1 MAGNV
6 ARMYRALKDN
16 GELIQDAMVTHP
28 TLEKKLASSNVS
40 ISNQFSSTLANN
52 KSVIDGISASVSNMS
67 DTITKNNVANLNA
80 TVGDLYQA
88 AKQPSDLS
96 LSTSKNLFSSTNV
109 LFEEAYMSVDSN
121 IKDVTASVLFAK
133 SLTSNPDEFSR
144 TTKGYIDYST
154 IRQTLEAKHAT
165 LTDSSSTNV
174 GIFSTNFVENSTT
187 TPIYDFTFNNIMFSK
202 YESFDFN
209 KSDNRLLSFLQDR
222 ADGNNTKIKSL
233 SENFSNILNNHVTK
247 SPTITSF
254 FHVQTLDT
262 ISQSQ
267 YPVVVYAYFYKY
279 ANDTDNIWSVI
290 FSSSALAYPSILI
303 DKTSYKAFT
312 DLMVLKLNTWG
323 YTPPLYSDDITTDF
337 STAIEYKSPLSFN
350 SIKCVSSEILGWA
363 GKFVTDLI
371 MPTSNYDVVTEYKN
385 TITKLWN
392 YFPELYEGDI
402 VMISGSL
409 EDHYYCN
416 IIKIVSVS
424 GKLCFIQQHVELNDF
439 FPGIDFKNDL
449 TINGTFNVKNMYG
462 EDVIKTDNVSNIMT
476 ISQKVGINQQ
486 THEVK
491 GLLDIDNMANKT
503 VDIILNN
510 FTKPLLDS
518 YELTEKLKAY
528 VIPDGTGKYV
538 LDRGDDDEDASV
550 SVYVQEILA
559 ENKFATFSCPI
570 LQSIDPTDISFDH
583 RETNIL
589 NPDIMFS
596 TGYFNDNSFAK
607 IKTIVSNLS
616 TMLNPISED
625 GSSLDGLNP
634 NTSNILSFCELL
646 GDTNITAL
654 CSIRAIIKPNSDNN
668 GYVLYCFVTYSNMN
682 KYYNDHSY
690 RQNLESLCDS
700 FGRIHQFLNYANFLI
715 EDPTI
720 QANMMENKKTND
732 TEGLTFSGHINNS
745 PFFRNRFGDSKLY
758 VGIYNY
764 PGDPSLYLLHEAY
777 RFWENKPGITNFI
790 PNTDVQVN
798 HVLELIHNSHKQ
810 RFGEYKMDYTFPVQY
825 DFNTGPKLTFVKTI
839 EILGTKY
846 ILFCGMNITD
856 YIDLSIISKGD
867 NRITG
872 NLSVV
877 DEGTTNNIF
886 NVDTLNKQCSSMYN
900 TGIGTNNPRTKLDI
914 NDCGLYDVIQIE
926 NLMAERLSEMNKLLA
941 NLKTYMGTN
950 GDANLAAFFNSQTQL
965 VQDHNHYYSV
975 NQLIYDE
982 FNTTINLNVKHNYH
996 YLYPTWNNKAVK
1008 DTLATEVQNKSAINY
1023 SFQRIQD
1030 SYDKNMYYDGS
1041 FRIKLYEWINGLKI
1055 SLAITF
1061 KVNGN
1066 FYTLLTGIDLQ
1077 NFVTINTNR
1086 NIQLLTETLSA
1097 CGNIFQDMVASSTF
1111 KAIPNNQILNKNV
1124 SKTNREM
1131 SINKAID
1138 KIKMFKYEIDTT
1150 NIENTMITTIDPMT
1164 YTPTSAPQL
1173 YKTLTDFQLKNKTT
1187 FIVLELNSYYDIPLL
1202 SAGQYGIIHSEDDYV
1217 DYITLFWVKSNTN
1230 GILTI
1235 YSQEITIKDIII
1247 PSLQL
1252 KGDAVIRG
1260 DLYLYDND
1268 KKENFIVIDSDNRFM
1283 GFNTSQVYGNY
1294 SNGYATTSNNDL
1306 AKHNVYI
1313 RTDSYPNTVIERQ
1326 AERDKA
1332 ITSPQGRNPYYYF
1345 KPFTT
1350 LSSRRQSE
1358 YFTFNEM
1365 AQYKDLYWAKN
1376 ESDRPNAYG
1385 DNRINQFAYG
1395 SIVSFEIKDKTG
1407 VIKELGGMGVL
1418 MESMKTVYDDKLQKE
1433 FNDVHCGFEV
1443 NVVDRLTGSTQTSE
1457 RVIMYCSNDS
1467 NLYVNN
1473 VTTNKINFNNN
1484 EKLLTGQTNGNPYA
1498 KPPAE
1503 NKTGQLWVH
1512 PGTGDLMFT
1521 NSDGDDKK
1529 VKLE

>member
-6 ARMYRALKDN
+6 ARMYAALKQS

-28 TLEKKLASSNVS
+28 TLDAKLASSNAS
-40 ISNQFSSTLANN
+40 ITNKFSSTLASN
-52 KSVIDGISASVSNMS
+52 KSVIDGIGASVSNIS

-109 LFEEAYMSVDSN
+109 LFEEAFMSVDSN

-133 SLTSNPDEFSR
+133 SLVSNPDDFSR
-144 TTKGYIDYST
+144 TTDGYIDYLP
-154 IRQTLEAKHAT
+154 IRQTLEAKYAT
-165 LTDSSSTNV
+165 LTDNSSTNV
-174 GIFSTNFVENSTT
+174 GIFSTKFVTNTT
-187 TPIYDFTFNNIMFSK
+187 TPPIYDFTYNNIMFSK

-222 ADGNNTKIKSL
+222 ADGNNTKIKNL
-233 SENFSNILNNHVTK
+233 SVNFSNILNKHVTE
-247 SPTITSF
+247 SPDSTNF

-267 YPVVVYAYFYKY
+267 YPVVIYAYFYKY
-279 ANDTDNIWSVI
+279 ANTTDNIWSVI
-290 FSSSALAYPSILI
+290 FSSSALAYPSILN

-312 DLMVLKLNTWG
+312 DLMVLKLNTWV
-323 YTPPLYSDDITTDF
+323 YTPPLYSDDITTDI

-350 SIKCVSSEILGWA
+350 SIKCVSSPILGWT

-392 YFPELYEGDI
+392 YFPELSNGDI
-402 VMISGSL
+402 VMISGSSGYT
-409 EDHYYCN
+409 YYCN
-416 IIKIVSVS
+416 IIKIVSVNE
-424 GKLCFIQQHVELNDF
+424 KLCFIQKHVELNDF

-462 EDVIKTDNVSNIMT
+462 NDVIKTDNVSNIMT
-476 ISQKVGINQQ
+476 ISQKVGINQE

-518 YELTEKLKAY
+518 YELTEKLNAH

-538 LDRGDDDEDASV
+538 LDREASGV
-550 SVYVQEILA
+550 EEILT

-570 LQSIDPTDISFDH
+570 LQSIEPKDISFDH
-583 RETNIL
+583 TETNVL
-589 NPDIMFS
+589 NPDIMLS

-616 TMLNPISED
+616 IMLNPKLED
-625 GSSLDGLNP
+625 GSSLDGLKP
-634 NTSNILSFCELL
+634 DIESNVLSFCELL

-654 CSIRAIIKPNSDNN
+654 CSIRAIIKSNDDYT
-668 GYVLYCFVTYSNMN
+668 GYILYCFVTYSNIN
-682 KYYNDHSY
+682 KYYNDNSY
-690 RQNLESLCDS
+690 RKNLESMCEA
-700 FGRIHQFLNYANFLI
+700 FGRIHQFLNYANFLVQ
-715 EDPTI
+715 DPTI
-720 QANMMENKKTND
+720 EANLMAGKTND

-758 VGIYNY
+758 IGIFEY
-764 PGDPSLYLLHEAY
+764 PGDQSFYMLHEVY
-777 RFWENKPGITNFI
+777 RFWENKPGISNFV
-790 PNTDVQVN
+790 PKTDINIDIN
-798 HVLELIHNSHKQ
+798 HDVIYKSHIS
-810 RFGEYKMDYTFPVQY
+810 RFGDYKMDYIFPVQY
-825 DFNTGPKLTFVKTI
+825 DFNTGPKLTFVKII
-839 EILGTKY
+839 EIQGVKY
-846 ILFCGMNITD
+846 VMICGMNIND

-867 NRITG
+867 NKITG

-877 DEGTTNNIF
+877 DEGSSNNIF

-900 TGIGTNNPRTKLDI
+900 TGIGTNNPKTKLDI
-914 NDCGLYDVIQIE
+914 NDCGLYDVIHIE
-926 NLMAERLSEMNKLLA
+926 NLMAGRLSEMNQLLA
-941 NLKTYMGTN
+941 NLKTYMATN
-950 GDANLAAFFNSQTQL
+950 GDQTVATFFTSQTQL
-965 VQDHNHYYSV
+965 VQNPNHYYTLH
-975 NQLIYDE
+975 QHIYDE
-982 FNTTINLNVKHNYH
+982 FNTTILLDRIIH
-996 YLYPTWNNKAVK
+996 YNPLYPTWANRTVK
-1008 DTLATEVQNKSAINY
+1008 NILATEVQNKSAINLLY
-1023 SFQRIQD
+1023 SQLQD
-1030 SYDKNMYYDGS
+1030 AFDKNMYYDGS
-1041 FRIKLYEWINGLKI
+1041 FRIKLYEWINGVKL
-1055 SLAITF
+1055 SLSITF
-1061 KVNGN
+1061 KVNN
-1066 FYTLLTGIDLQ
+1066 KLYVLRTGIDLQ
-1077 NFVTINTNR
+1077 NFVTINTNT
-1086 NIQLLTETLSA
+1086 NIRLLTDTLSA
-1097 CGNIFQDMVASSTF
+1097 CGNIFQDMVAKPGFTSINGI
-1111 KAIPNNQILNKNV
+1111 ANDQILNKNV

-1131 SINKAID
+1131 IINKAID
-1138 KIKMFKYEIDTT
+1138 KIKIFKYEIDTN

-1164 YTPTSAPQL
+1164 YTALSSPQL

-1187 FIVLELNSYYDIPLL
+1187 FIVLELKSYYDIPSL
-1202 SAGQYGIIHSEDDYV
+1202 SAGQYGTIHCEDDYV
-1217 DYITLFWVKSNTN
+1217 DYITLFWVKSNIN

-1235 YSQEITIKDIII
+1235 YTQEITIKDIII
-1247 PSLQL
+1247 QSLQV
-1252 KGDAVIRG
+1252 KGDAIIRG
-1260 DLYLYDND
+1260 DLYLYDNN

-1294 SNGYATTSNNDL
+1294 SNGYATTTNNDL

-1326 AERDKA
+1326 AERKDA
-1332 ITSPQGRNPYYYF
+1332 LTFPEGRNPYYYF
-1345 KPFTT
+1345 KQYST

-1358 YFTFNEM
+1358 YFTFDEM
-1365 AQYKDLYWAKN
+1365 ARYKDLYWAKN
-1376 ESDRPNAYG
+1376 ESDLPTAYG
-1385 DNRINQFAYG
+1385 DNRINQFGYG

-1418 MESMKTVYDDKLQKE
+1418 MESMETVTDPILQKE

-1443 NVVDRLTGSTQTSE
+1443 SVVDRLKGTTETSE

-1484 EKLLTGQTNGNPYA
+1484 EKLVTGQVPGQPYN
-1498 KPPAE
+1498 KPARE
-1503 NKTGQLWVH
+1503 NKTGQLWVD
-1512 PGTGDLMFT
+1512 PVTGDLMFT
-1521 NSDGDDKK
+1521 NSAGQNKK
-1529 VKLE
+1529 VMLQ

>member
-1 MAGNV
+1 MAGY
-6 ARMYRALKDN
+6 AGRMFRALKDN

-40 ISNQFSSTLANN
+40 ITNQFSSTLANN
-52 KSVIDGISASVSNMS
+52 KSVIDGISASVSNIS
-67 DTITKNNVANLNA
+67 DTITRNNVANLNA

-88 AKQPSDLS
+88 AKEPSDLS

-144 TTKGYIDYST
+144 TTEGYIDYSP

-187 TPIYDFTFNNIMFSK
+187 SPIYDFTFNNIMFSK

-209 KSDNRLLSFLQDR
+209 KSDKRLLSFLQDR
-222 ADGNNTKIKSL
+222 ADGNNTKIKNL
-233 SENFSNILNNHVTK
+233 SENFSNILNKHIRD

-267 YPVVVYAYFYKY
+267 YPVVIYAYFYKY
-279 ANDTDNIWSVI
+279 ANNTNNIWSVI

-312 DLMVLKLNTWG
+312 DLMVSKLNTWG

-350 SIKCVSSEILGWA
+350 SIKCISSEILGWA

-528 VIPDGTGKYV
+528 VIHDIGDKCV
-538 LDRGDDDEDASV
+538 LNRTP
-550 SVYVQEILA
+550 VYVQEILA

-570 LQSIDPTDISFDH
+570 LQSIDPEDISFDH
-583 RETNIL
+583 RETNIS

-596 TGYFNDNSFAK
+596 TGYFNYNSFAK

-616 TMLNPISED
+616 IMLNPISIPE
-625 GSSLDGLNP
+625 SEEVRSLDGLNP
-634 NTSNILSFCELL
+634 DISNILSFCELL
-646 GDTNITAL
+646 GDTNIMAL

-764 PGDPSLYLLHEAY
+764 PGDQSLYLLHEAY
-777 RFWENKPGITNFI
+777 RFWENKPGISNFI
-790 PNTDVQVN
+790 PNTDVQVDQ
-798 HVLELIHNSHKQ
+798 VLELIHNSHKQ
-810 RFGEYKMDYTFPVQY
+810 RFGEYKMAYTFPVQY

-839 EILGTKY
+839 EILGIKY
-846 ILFCGMNITD
+846 ILFCGMNIID

-886 NVDTLNKQCSSMYN
+886 SVDTLNKQCSSMYN

-914 NDCGLYDVIQIE
+914 NDCGLLDVINIE
-926 NLMAERLSEMNKLLA
+926 NLMATRLSEMNKLLV
-941 NLKTYMGTN
+941 NLKTYMGLN
-950 GDANLAAFFNSQTQL
+950 SDSNLAAFFNSQTQL
-965 VQDHNHYYSV
+965 VQDPNHYYSV
-975 NQLIYDE
+975 NEFKHDN
-982 FNTTINLNVKHNYH
+982 FNTITLPDTIIRYHNMF
-996 YLYPTWNNKAVK
+996 PIWNNQAVK
-1008 DTLATEVQNKSAINY
+1008 DILATEVQNKSSINFFY
-1023 SFQRIQD
+1023 KALQVSINN
-1030 SYDKNMYYDGS
+1030 NMFFDNS
-1041 FRIKLYEWINGLKI
+1041 FRIVSYDWTNGVKL
-1055 SLAITF
+1055 SLALSF
-1061 KVNGN
+1061 KDNGK
-1066 FYTLLTGIDLQ
+1066 FYILLTGIDLQ
-1077 NFVTINTNR
+1077 NFVTINTNS
-1086 NIQLLTETLSA
+1086 NIKLLTDTITA
-1097 CGNIFQDMVASSTF
+1097 CGNIFQDMVVKPGFTSINGIA
-1111 KAIPNNQILNKNV
+1111 NDQILNKNV

-1131 SINKAID
+1131 NVNKAID
-1138 KIKMFKYEIDTT
+1138 KIRMFKYEIDIN
-1150 NIENTMITTIDPMT
+1150 NIENTIITPIDPMT
-1164 YTPTSAPQL
+1164 YIALPSPQL
-1173 YKTLTDFQLKNKTT
+1173 FKTLTDFQLKNKTT
-1187 FIVLELNSYYDIPLL
+1187 FLILGLNGYYDIPSLL
-1202 SAGQYGIIHSEDDYV
+1202 AGQYGTIHCEDDYV

-1294 SNGYATTSNNDL
+1294 SNGYTTTSNNDL

-1332 ITSPQGRNPYYYF
+1332 ITSPQGRNPFFYF

-1358 YFTFNEM
+1358 YFTFDEM
-1365 AQYKDLYWAKN
+1365 ATNKDLYWAKN
-1376 ESDRPNAYG
+1376 ESNLPNAYG
-1385 DNRINQFAYG
+1385 YNRINQFSYG

-1418 MESMKTVYDDKLQKE
+1418 MESMKTVTDPILQKE

-1484 EKLLTGQTNGNPYA
+1484 EKLVTGQTNGNPYA